1 MERQLKDWQAINFV
15 QLKIRT
21 SKPAKLN
28 KVISNGDEISL
39 QKYEII
45 RYKCVHYGKPR
56 PYKHVVKNSR
66 PNTFSHAVRV
76 RVS

>member
-1 MERQLKDWQAINFV
+1 M

-21 SKPAKLN
+21 AKLN
-28 KVISNGDEISL
+28 KEEVSHKVLHWLNGEEVSL

-45 RYKCVHYGKPR
+45 RYECVHYGKTR
-56 PYKHVVKNSR
+56 PYKHVVENSR